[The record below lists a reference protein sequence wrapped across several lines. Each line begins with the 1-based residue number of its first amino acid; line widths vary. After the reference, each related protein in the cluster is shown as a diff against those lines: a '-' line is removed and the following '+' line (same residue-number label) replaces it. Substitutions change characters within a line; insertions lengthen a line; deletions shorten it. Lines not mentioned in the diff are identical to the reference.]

1 MVRGNV
7 EIIELLD
14 SDDDN
19 AQVDENNGNEDDGD
33 VEEVQVARAVRG
45 AVGADDEDEDLVVT
59 GAFETRHPKFLFF
72 CFFFCSRS
80 PLLSSSEGVC
90 RCRAREPLCIREP
103 RAILRLLEVH
113 DAFFSRAYGTHEGA
127 LAMSCVFL
135 LGRIGC
141 HILMHT
147 VVDLKFFL
155 HPP

>member
-72 CFFFCSRS
+72 CFFFVPAHLSFPPPKAFVVVERANHCVYASRVPS
-80 PLLSSSEGVC
+80 YVC
-90 RCRAREPLCIREP
+90 WRFTTL
-103 RAILRLLEVH
+103 
-113 DAFFSRAYGTHEGA
+113 
-127 LAMSCVFL
+127 
-135 LGRIGC
+135 
-141 HILMHT
+141 
-147 VVDLKFFL
+147 FFL
-155 HPP
+155 GHMGHMKVHLQ